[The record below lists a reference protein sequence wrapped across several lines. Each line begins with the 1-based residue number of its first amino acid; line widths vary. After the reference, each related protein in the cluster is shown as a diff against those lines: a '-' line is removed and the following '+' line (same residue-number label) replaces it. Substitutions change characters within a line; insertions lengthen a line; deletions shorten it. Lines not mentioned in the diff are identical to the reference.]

1 MQVSITSSGRRLLPQ
16 QRQCLARRH
25 APTRA
30 PHCSSAGATLQQ
42 HQAANPAGLPTLEQ
56 AGSSASS
63 SSSSGSSEGNSLG
76 GQLVAQP
83 PRNSAAP
90 IAAAAVAPHAA
101 VFAGAQARTR
111 SSQVLAPGS
120 IVTAALMNKLVGTQ
134 AHTEGDSYTTV
145 DRVAYQGVPGAYSES
160 AALKACPGW
169 EPLPCEQFEVAFQA
183 LSQWMA
189 ERAVLPVE
197 NSLGGSI
204 HAVYDLLLRYRL
216 HIVGE
221 VSVSVNHCLMALP
234 ATKKADLRRVMS
246 HPQALAQVDGY
257 LRRMPGVVREAV
269 DDTAGA
275 AKQIAE
281 QQLEGVGAVASRRA
295 AELYGLEILEE
306 GIQVS
311 RVKDMTDN
319 ITRFV
324 VLSRDPLVSTVPSA
338 GGQRWKTSIVF
349 SLQEGPGQLF
359 KAMSVFALRDINMT
373 KIESRPMRSKPIVVS
388 AETANG
394 SGTRAFNY
402 LFYIDFS
409 GSLADPQC
417 QNALRHLQEIAPFLR
432 VLGSYPADT
441 EL

>member
-1 MQVSITSSGRRLLPQ
+1 MYTFGMLDAHTGLSCCSR
-16 QRQCLARRH
+16 QRKYRRH
-25 APTRA
+25 ARRPGVVPA
-30 PHCSSAGATLQQ
+30 AV
-42 HQAANPAGLPTLEQ
+42 ANPALDGEPEALNLNKPDINTVNRTVSQ
-56 AGSSASS
+56 AS
-63 SSSSGSSEGNSLG
+63 
-76 GQLVAQP
+76 V
-83 PRNSAAP
+83 
-90 IAAAAVAPHAA
+90 AAAAAAGGPPRAAPHHPAPTLGSSLLRLPRNGIMTA
-101 VFAGAQARTR
+101 EMMRSIPGAQP
-111 SSQVLAPGS
+111 SEQEPYSVLS
-120 IVTAALMNKLVGTQ
+120 
-134 AHTEGDSYTTV
+134 
-145 DRVAYQGVPGAYSES
+145 RVAYQGVPGAYSES
-160 AALKACPGW
+160 AALKACPSW

-221 VSVSVNHCLMALP
+221 VSVAVNHCLMALP
-234 ATKKADLRRVMS
+234 GTKKGDLTRVMS

-275 AKQIAE
+275 AKSIAE
-281 QQLEGVGAVASRRA
+281 EGLQNVGAVASRRA
-295 AELYGLEILEE
+295 AELYGLEVLEE
-306 GIQVS
+306 GIQ
-311 RVKDMTDN
+311 DMKDN

-324 VLSRDPLVSTVPSA
+324 VLSRDPLVTT
-338 GGQRWKTSIVF
+338 GQEGARFKTSIVF

-373 KIESRPMRSKPIVVS
+373 KIESRPMRANPIIIS
-388 AETANG
+388 EGGGGNG
-394 SGTRAFNY
+394 SGSRAFNY
-402 LFYIDFS
+402 LFYVDFA
-409 GSLADPQC
+409 GSLADPQS

-441 EL
+441 EM